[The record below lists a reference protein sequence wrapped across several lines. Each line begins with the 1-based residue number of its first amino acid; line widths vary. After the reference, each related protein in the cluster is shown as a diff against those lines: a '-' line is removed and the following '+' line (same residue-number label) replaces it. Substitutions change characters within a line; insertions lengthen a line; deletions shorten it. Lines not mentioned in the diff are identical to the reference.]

1 MPRKPRTQSTT
12 RRPARLRPHLSPEAC
27 RYRALFY
34 ARAPATIQHRVHEA
48 QARLLKAK
56 GIDVGADECMETFW
70 QALEEHYVD
79 YRQSVRT
86 RKISTTRLDT
96 LDDVAIQHIIDQYIE
111 RHGHPNN
118 SPSKRYREFL
128 ACYFRIVHQARTKNN
143 KMSFRQIVH
152 LLAERFGYVVS
163 VESLRNYYYTALS
176 DLGTSTS
183 DASDEETTA
192 GA

>member
-1 MPRKPRTQSTT
+1 MPRKPYTQSTS
-12 RRPARLRPHLSPEAC
+12 RSPSRLRPHRSPEAC

-34 ARAPATIQHRVHEA
+34 VHAPARIQHRVHEA

-79 YRQSVRT
+79 YRQSLRT
-86 RKISTTRLDT
+86 RNINPTHLAT

-111 RHGHPNN
+111 RHGRPHNA
-118 SPSKRYREFL
+118 PSNKYRDFIQY
-128 ACYFRIVHQARTKNN
+128 YFRIVHHARTKN

-152 LLAERFGYVVS
+152 LLAERFAYVVS
-163 VESLRNYYYTALS
+163 VESLRKYYYSALS

-183 DASDEETTA
+183 DASEEETTA